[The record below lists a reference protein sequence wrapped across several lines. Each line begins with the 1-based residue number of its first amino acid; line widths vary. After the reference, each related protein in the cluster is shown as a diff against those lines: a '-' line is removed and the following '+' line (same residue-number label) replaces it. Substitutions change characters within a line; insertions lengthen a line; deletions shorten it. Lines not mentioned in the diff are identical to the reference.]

1 MSADDSL
8 SFATPKDL
16 SVWLAA
22 NHDQSTELWI
32 RLYKV
37 KSGIP
42 SVTWEQAVIEALA
55 WGWIDGVKKSLDA
68 DSWLQRFTPR
78 RARSNWSQKNCG
90 HVERLIA
97 EGRMQPAGLAQV
109 EAAKADG
116 RWDTAYAGQSSFE
129 VPAEFLVELNKN
141 AAAKAMFDTLNRQN
155 LFAIYHRLL
164 SAKKP
169 ETKQRRMNKMIA
181 QLARGETVL

>member
-1 MSADDSL
+1 MSTIDSRE
-8 SFATPKDL
+8 FATPEDL
-16 SVWLAA
+16 SRWLAA
-22 NHDQSTELWI
+22 NHDTSDELWI

-55 WGWIDGVKKSLDA
+55 WGWIDAVKRSLDEV
-68 DSWLQRFTPR
+68 SWLQRFTPR
-78 RARSNWSQKNCG
+78 RARSGWSQKNCR
-90 HVERLIA
+90 HAEKLIA

-116 RWDTAYAGQSSFE
+116 RWDAAYAGQSSFE
-129 VPAEFLVELNKN
+129 IPAEFLAELDKS
-141 AAAKAMFDTLNRQN
+141 AAAKSMFASLNRQN
-155 LFAIYHRLL
+155 LFAIYHRLH

-169 ETKQRRMNKMIA
+169 ETKQRRMAQFIA
-181 QLARGETVL
+181 TLERGETIV